1 MINVRNSC
9 TNVPTKIWDY
19 EIHEFAIDFNQD
31 EYLRSETQEVARP
44 MVGSARKLKLS
55 YRWAQAFHGARNSFQ
70 NVTVKAFSKIWQH
83 LKCKS
88 ETQSKC
94 IQNVDTFKMYHKNYI
109 QYVTQKLYSKC
120 NKKLYSKCNS
130 EEKEEMVTGGLGGCS
145 GVYRL
150 SFLLSF
156 VPLIFLV

>member
-1 MINVRNSC
+1 
-9 TNVPTKIWDY
+9 
-19 EIHEFAIDFNQD
+19 
-31 EYLRSETQEVARP
+31 

-55 YRWAQAFHGARNSFQ
+55 YRWARAFRGNLRARNSFQ

-150 SFLLSF
+150 LFLLSF
-156 VPLIFLV
+156 LPFFFSLSWTCVFLVAMLIRTMCILASLFGLPQEEK